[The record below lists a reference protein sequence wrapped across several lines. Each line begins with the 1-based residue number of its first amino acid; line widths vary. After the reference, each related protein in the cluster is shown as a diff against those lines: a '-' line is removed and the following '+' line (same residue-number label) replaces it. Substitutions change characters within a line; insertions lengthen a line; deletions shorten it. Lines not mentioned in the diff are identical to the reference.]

1 MTLDVI
7 ACRDRSFACRMLRE
21 DAALQWQRPRPL
33 CGSPCCWCASS
44 RPATPDFL
52 SVKQIPIGNS
62 GSMERLTVIFVVGAV
77 IGAFSNPGVG
87 RAGRCVG
94 PGGLPSLDSGAVY
107 DRRDEGQ
114 GTVAHARFSLKAIA
128 PIVPREPIVSA
139 DLARGAFADSRQ
151 HGDGERIGGKGP
163 AVRVTDDLE
172 RVVVQRKP
180 ACLLRA
186 RPRLEPMRRRP
197 S

>member
-62 GSMERLTVIFVVGAV
+62 GSVERLTVIFVVGAV
-77 IGAFSNPGVG
+77 IGAFATRVWGMHAMWLP
-87 RAGRCVG
+87 AGFLALTLV
-94 PGGLPSLDSGAVY
+94 LFVI
-107 DRRDEGQ
+107 DEAKG
-114 GTVAHARFSLKAIA
+114 K
-128 PIVPREPIVSA
+128 EP
-139 DLARGAFADSRQ
+139 
-151 HGDGERIGGKGP
+151 
-163 AVRVTDDLE
+163 
-172 RVVVQRKP
+172 
-180 ACLLRA
+180 
-186 RPRLEPMRRRP
+186 
-197 S
+197 